1 MGREKRYLINVHIT
15 DQLYIYIYIYK
26 ETERTT
32 MNYYKNIIFTFLG
45 MIIITIVYAQ
55 VPNPPNSEMSLTDAA
70 ELLTKRGYDPYS
82 HPGSVKPL
90 YTEEYESLR
99 RLCMEAAEVCKV
111 STRQDELSEHRAGQK
126 ECVDFGGFL
135 FVSIFFS
142 YCLFYT
148 HTHTRTH
155 IKKTANMYG
164 PN

>member
-1 MGREKRYLINVHIT
+1 MISGKRKEIFNKCTYNRSI
-15 DQLYIYIYIYK
+15 IYIQT

-126 ECVDFGGFL
+126 ECVDFGGAWEKTSMKGTTMRVVCSEL
-135 FVSIFFS
+135 FKID
-142 YCLFYT
+142 T
-148 HTHTRTH
+148 DED
-155 IKKTANMYG
+155 
-164 PN
+164 

>member
-1 MGREKRYLINVHIT
+1 MISGKRKKIFNICTYNRSINIQT
-15 DQLYIYIYIYK
+15 
-26 ETERTT
+26 ETERMT

-82 HPGSVKPL
+82 HPGSVKPI

-111 STRQDELSEHRAGQK
+111 STRQDELSEHRLSIWLLQQK
-126 ECVDFGGFL
+126 
-135 FVSIFFS
+135 
-142 YCLFYT
+142 
-148 HTHTRTH
+148 
-155 IKKTANMYG
+155 
-164 PN
+164 

>member
-1 MGREKRYLINVHIT
+1 MGRGNKIFNKCTYNRSIIC
-15 DQLYIYIYIYK
+15 IYIYK

-82 HPGSVKPL
+82 HPGSAKPI
-90 YTEEYESLR
+90 YTEEYENLR

-126 ECVDFGGFL
+126 ECVDFGGAWEKTSMKGTTMRVVCSEL
-135 FVSIFFS
+135 FKID
-142 YCLFYT
+142 T
-148 HTHTRTH
+148 DED
-155 IKKTANMYG
+155 
-164 PN
+164 